1 MSDGDRCEVL
11 VVGAG
16 PTGLMAALLLRR
28 QGIDVRIVDRAAQP
42 TRESRAFAVSARTL
56 ELFASLGLAD
66 TLLQRGVID
75 SGIGFHV
82 SGEWVGGLDFD
93 HASSPDTPYRFI
105 LMLPQA
111 ETEAVLLDALD
122 DAWLTVERE
131 VEVTGLAVDPH
142 GVRVEAQ
149 EASGTVTTLHA
160 RYVIGADGAHSIVRH
175 ALDLRFEGAP
185 YPQNFLLGDVAVD
198 WPLDHDRFRVFVHAD
213 RIGLYFPLDG
223 TGLSRVMA
231 TDLRARPDEHAA
243 PELTLAELQS
253 AFAEAACLP
262 VTLSRP
268 EWLTRFRSHHRVVD
282 RYRVGPVFVAGDA
295 AHIHSP
301 AGGQGMN
308 TGLQDAANLAWK
320 LVSVLRGGA
329 SEALL
334 DSYGSE
340 RLPVAQEV
348 LRFTDRIFNAA
359 AGQVGWRAWL
369 RDALAPMLVGPASA
383 LDVVQDRAFRRF
395 AQIDI
400 AYPPNA
406 AVAEL
411 PRGPAPRPGERAPN
425 AQLTRHRDLFDLLA
439 GYRFHVLALSRR
451 RLSAVE
457 AGTLADALARLSGDR
472 VATHLL
478 ARMTAGAHGAVE
490 RLERADLFD
499 RYGLADEHA
508 QALLLVRPD
517 GVLAWRAET
526 LDLPACTA
534 VLRKL
539 GALPR

>member
-16 PTGLMAALLLRR
+16 PTGLLAALLLRR
-28 QGIDVRIVDRAAQP
+28 QGIDVRIVDRNAEP
-42 TRESRAFAVSARTL
+42 SRESRAFAVSARTL
-56 ELFASLGLAD
+56 ELFASLGLVDA
-66 TLLQRGVID
+66 LLQRGVID
-75 SGIGFHV
+75 TGIGFYV

-93 HASSPDTPYRFI
+93 HASAPDTPFRFI
-105 LMLPQA
+105 LMLPQT

-122 DAWLTVERE
+122 DAWLAVERE
-131 VEVTGLAVDPH
+131 VEVTGLTLQAD

-149 EASGTVTTLHA
+149 DPSGAATTLHA

-198 WPLDHDRFRVFVHAD
+198 WPLDHGRFRVFVHAD

-223 TGLSRVMA
+223 TGMSRVMT
-231 TDLRARPDEHAA
+231 TDLRANPDEHAA
-243 PELTLAELQS
+243 PELALPELQA
-253 AFAEAACLP
+253 AFAEATCLP
-262 VTLSRP
+262 VTLSKP
-268 EWLTRFRSHHRVVD
+268 EWLTRFRTHHRAVD
-282 RYRVGPVFVAGDA
+282 RYREGPVFVAGDA

-329 SEALL
+329 SDALL

-348 LRFTDRIFNAA
+348 LRFTDRIFSAA
-359 AGQVGWRAWL
+359 AGQAGWRARL

-383 LDVVQDRAFRRF
+383 LDVVQDRAFRKF

-400 AYPPNA
+400 AYAPGA
-406 AVAEL
+406 AVADL
-411 PRGPAPRPGERAPN
+411 PKGPAPRPGERAPN
-425 AQLTRHRDLFDLLA
+425 AQLTRHRDLFDLLS

-451 RLSAVE
+451 RLSADE
-457 AGTLADALARLSGDR
+457 AGSLADALASLSGER
-472 VATHLL
+472 VAAHLL
-478 ARMTAGAHGAVE
+478 ARMTVGTHGAVE
-490 RLERADLFD
+490 RVERADLFE
-499 RYGLADEHA
+499 RYGLAAEDA

-517 GVLAWRAET
+517 GVVAWRAES
-526 LDLPACTA
+526 LDLPACI
-534 VLRKL
+534 VFLRRL
-539 GALPR
+539 GAQNH

>member
-28 QGIDVRIVDRAAQP
+28 QGIDVRIVDRNAQP
-42 TRESRAFAVSARTL
+42 SRESRAFAVSARTL
-56 ELFASLGLAD
+56 ELFASLGLANA
-66 TLLQRGVID
+66 LLQRGVIN
-75 SGIGFHV
+75 SSIGFHV
-82 SGEWVGGLDFD
+82 SGEWIGGLDFD
-93 HASSPDTPYRFI
+93 QASAPDTPYRFI

-122 DAWLTVERE
+122 EGWLAVERE
-131 VEVTGLAVDPH
+131 VEVTGLSADAD
-142 GVRVEAQ
+142 GVRVKAQ
-149 EASGTVTTLHA
+149 DATGVATTLHA
-160 RYVIGADGAHSIVRH
+160 RYVIGADGAHSIIRH

-198 WPLDHDRFRVFVHAD
+198 WPLGHDRFRVFVHAD

-223 TGLSRVMA
+223 GSMSRVMT
-231 TDLRARPDEHAA
+231 TDLRADPDEHAA
-243 PELTLAELQS
+243 PDLSLAELQD
-253 AFAEAACLP
+253 AFQEASCLP
-262 VTLSRP
+262 VTLSQP
-268 EWLTRFRSHHRVVD
+268 QWLTRFRSHHRVVD

-329 SEALL
+329 PDALL
-334 DSYGSE
+334 DSYGAE
-340 RLPVAQEV
+340 RLPVAQDV
-348 LRFTDRIFNAA
+348 LRFTNRIFSAA

-383 LDVVQDRAFRRF
+383 LDVVQDRAFRKF

-400 AYPPNA
+400 AYFPNP
-406 AVAEL
+406 AVAECAK
-411 PRGPAPRPGERAPN
+411 GPSPRPGERAPN
-425 AQLTRHRDLFDLLA
+425 AQLTRHRDLFDLLS
-439 GYRFHVLALSRR
+439 GYRFHVLALSHRH
-451 RLSAVE
+451 LSPTE
-457 AGTLADALARLSGDR
+457 AGALADALARLSGER

-478 ARMTAGAHGAVE
+478 ARLTVGAHGSVE
-490 RLERADLFD
+490 RLERADLFE
-499 RYGLADEHA
+499 RYGLTAEDA

-517 GVLAWRAET
+517 GVVAWRSDSI
-526 LDLPACTA
+526 DLPGCTTF
-534 VLRKL
+534 LRRL
-539 GALPR
+539 GVAPH

>member
-28 QGIDVRIVDRAAQP
+28 QGIDVRIVDRNAQP

-66 TLLQRGVID
+66 ALLQRGVVD

-82 SGEWVGGLDFD
+82 SGEWIGGLDFD
-93 HASSPDTPYRFI
+93 HASAPDTPYRFI
-105 LMLPQA
+105 LMLPQTQ
-111 ETEAVLLDALD
+111 TEAVLLEALD
-122 DAWLTVERE
+122 AAWLAVERE
-131 VEVTGLAVDPH
+131 VEVTGLTPH
-142 GVRVEAQ
+142 PDGVRVEARD
-149 EASGTVTTLHA
+149 ATGAATTLHA

-185 YPQNFLLGDVAVD
+185 YAQNFLLGDVAVD

-223 TGLSRVMA
+223 TGMSRVMT
-231 TDLRARPDEHAA
+231 TDLHANPDAHAA
-243 PELTLAELQS
+243 PNLTLAELQM
-253 AFAEAACLP
+253 AFAEATCLP

-268 EWLTRFRSHHRVVD
+268 EWLTRFRTHHRVVD
-282 RYRVGPVFVAGDA
+282 RYRQGPVFVAGDA

-320 LVSVLRGGA
+320 LAAVLRGGA
-329 SEALL
+329 SDALL
-334 DSYGSE
+334 DSYGAE

-348 LRFTDRIFNAA
+348 LRFTDRIFSAA

-383 LDVVQDRAFRRF
+383 LDVVQDRAFRKF

-400 AYPPNA
+400 AYAPGA
-406 AVAEL
+406 AVADGGK
-411 PRGPAPRPGERAPN
+411 GPAPRPGERAPD
-425 AQLTRHRDLFDLLA
+425 AQLTRHRDLFDLLS

-451 RLSAVE
+451 RLSA
-457 AGTLADALARLSGDR
+457 AGAGSIADALARLSGER

-478 ARMTAGAHGAVE
+478 ARMTVGAHGAVE
-490 RLERADLFD
+490 RLERADLFE
-499 RYGLADEHA
+499 RYGLTDEHA
-508 QALLLVRPD
+508 QALVLIRPD
-517 GVLAWRAET
+517 GVVAWRSES
-526 LDLPACTA
+526 LDLAGCTA
-534 VLRKL
+534 FLRKL
-539 GALPR
+539 GALSH